1 MFGPLTGSA
10 SLWGY
15 PINNGAIALY
25 KYTNAHG
32 GINGRQLEIVDEDAA
47 CDPAKAVAA
56 VKKLIYL
63 DHVFIIHGGTCSAA
77 VFAAKREMAGD
88 QVRSEEHTSELQS
101 LMRNSYAVFCL
112 KKKKSNMTTRKKV
125 HNNS

>member
-88 QVRSEEHTSELQS
+88 HVPFMVMAETLDTDRKSTRL
-101 LMRNSYAVFCL
+101 NS
-112 KKKKSNMTTRKKV
+112 S
-125 HNNS
+125 H